1 MQATWSDSIFED
13 NASTTFED
21 SRYNSNDMLAFVAS
35 IKHENDSE
43 CDSVSDDEEFTYDQ
57 RTEFFDNLVVEHE
70 KSIKSYMKNH
80 EILNAHKNKIDVL
93 NDENTNLFEKIR
105 FIELEHH
112 SLLQKNNVLT

>member
-13 NASTTFED
+13 NASTTSED

-57 RTEFFDNLVVEHE
+57 RAEFFDNLVVEHE

-105 FIELEHH
+105 FLKLEHH